1 MLFSM
6 PEAVKTPVDLVRLWM
21 HESQRVYRDKLL
33 DNPDMETFDKLTKE
47 VIKKNFEVDIYRVE
61 NDIYWPLLLRQP

>member
-61 NDIYWPLLLRQP
+61 NDMHWPLLLRQP